1 MARTKAQIDPNETA
15 SDRFIRIAE
24 PRVSNALD
32 AIERIGKLA
41 NPGMYEY
48 SPEVVNEILEVL
60 RKMVDKVEANFT
72 APGTPKRNIFRLK
85 PDVAANVNTSPEDSP
100 TVTRR
105 GSNK

>member
-1 MARTKAQIDPNETA
+1 MARTKQEIDPNETA

-41 NPGMYEY
+41 NPGMYDY
-48 SPEVVNEILEVL
+48 DPETVAEILSVL

-72 APGTPKRNIFRLK
+72 APGTPKRNIFRLASAVK
-85 PDVAANVNTSPEDSP
+85 TNESSTPPATSRSG
-100 TVTRR
+100 VS
-105 GSNK
+105 GAKK